1 MAVKASAA
9 AKPLGAELGLSA
21 DELIEMYRLV
31 ALTRALDERMWVLN
45 RAGRIPFVISGQGHE
60 GAQVGIAWPLK
71 KGHDWIAPFYRSI
84 ATCLTFGMSPRD
96 IMTAQY
102 ATA

>member
-1 MAVKASAA
+1 MTKRRGSS
-9 AKPLGAELGLSA
+9 LGEPYGLSDA
-21 DELIEMYRLV
+21 DLVEMYRLV
-31 ALTRALDERMWVLN
+31 ALARAVDERMWILN

-60 GAQVGIAWPLK
+60 GAQVAIAWPLQ

-102 ATA
+102 ATAA